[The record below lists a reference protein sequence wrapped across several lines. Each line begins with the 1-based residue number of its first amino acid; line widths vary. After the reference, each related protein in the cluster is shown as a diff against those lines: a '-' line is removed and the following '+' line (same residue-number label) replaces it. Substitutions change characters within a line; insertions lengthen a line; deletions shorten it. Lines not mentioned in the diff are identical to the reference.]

1 MIRAPQRSATRFRR
15 LLPVLMLAMACDY
28 PHWRFDDIAL
38 QARFEADGT
47 CSFSIDGKPLSTP
60 TYTQEVANWRDDCAG
75 CAADSVDA
83 YRLVCRA
90 DPGDES
96 ALSSPV
102 LYVTVTVLRD
112 SQPEGRTFEISQ
124 STSAYLEPGADAS
137 VLQVPGM
144 GNGGLRTGLTGAH
157 LVTRGGTVV
166 VKALRPG
173 ESQRRGG
180 LPGRVEASATAT
192 MRRKASGF

>member
-1 MIRAPQRSATRFRR
+1 MSRTSQGSVSRFRH
-15 LLPVLMLAMACDY
+15 LLPILLLAAACDY

-38 QARFEADGT
+38 QARFEADGS
-47 CSFSIDGKPLSTP
+47 CSFTVAGKSLSTP
-60 TYTQEVANWRDDCAG
+60 TYTQEVANWRDDCTG
-75 CAADSVDA
+75 CAAETVDA

-112 SQPEGRTFEISQ
+112 SRPEGRTFEIGEGPSPYHQ
-124 STSAYLEPGADAS
+124 PGADAS
-137 VLQVPGM
+137 VLQVPGIS
-144 GNGGLRTGLTGAH
+144 GGGLRTGLTGAH
-157 LVTRGGTVV
+157 LMAGTGAVEV
-166 VKALRPG
+166 ETLRTG
-173 ESQRRGG
+173 EAHRRGG
-180 LPGRVEASATAT
+180 LPGRVEASLTAS